1 MKDGY
6 RKAKPKKQNYQ
17 TKISEA
23 PKNPKSEV
31 VYRAKKKTKMTAAA
45 PWAI

>member
-1 MKDGY
+1 MMDGY
-6 RKAKPKKQNYQ
+6 RKAKPKKNYQ

-31 VYRAKKKTKMTAAA
+31 VYRAKKKK
-45 PWAI
+45 